1 MTGTTSANV
10 TGSSRYD
17 VPVYLALIAAGLAG
31 NYFKFSIL
39 NADFI
44 FGSIFALLALQRF
57 GLGRGIIAAAA
68 IAGYTYFAWNHPYA
82 LITMTAEVAVVGW
95 IITRRRMNLLMADT
109 LYWLFIGIPLGFF
122 CFYVF
127 ADFPVSN
134 ALFLMTKQAVNGIA
148 NALVARLIFTG
159 YAFRFST
166 ATISF
171 RETVVNL
178 MVFFVLCPALIM
190 LALGSRVDLTE
201 TDRNIRASLIRDS
214 RRVTDSLED
223 WVENRKIPIMHLAS
237 MAAKIPPQQMQ
248 SHMEQTRMSDI
259 NFLRIVLLDKQATIT
274 AIVPLTDEFGQSGI
288 GKNFA
293 DRPFIPAI
301 KQAFKPMLSEV
312 VIARVGAPKPMVT
325 MLAPVVIRGE
335 YGGYVSGILNFD
347 RIEAI
352 LRLHSAGQEMH
363 YSLLDKNGN
372 VIVTNRKDQKSM
384 TPFSRSRGTLI
395 RPEKDGIVRWIPAL
409 PPNASTIDLWG
420 KSFYMMEST
429 IGNLAEWKLILEQP
443 VAPFQKKLYDG
454 YTGKLTLLFLVL
466 LAALA
471 LAEFLSRRVVRSIE
485 QLGRLTEGLSDKLA
499 SGKQVVWPESTLIET
514 NQMIGNFRSMADS
527 LQAKFVEN
535 CQINESLERRI
546 EERTEELSKSEAF
559 LHDIIENI
567 PAMIFLKD
575 AVDLRFVKL
584 NRAGEDLLGY
594 SRDELLE
601 KNDYD
606 IFPKEEADFFTQKDR
621 EVIARGQL
629 VEITEEPVQ
638 TRNRGT
644 RILHTK
650 KIPGYDRHGTIQYLL
665 GISED
670 ITERKQ
676 SEDALLEANRKLRSS
691 QVATLNILEDLKAEN
706 KARKKNEAAL
716 QLSEREVRR
725 LNVELEQRVR
735 ERTAQLETANKELE
749 AFAYSV
755 SHDLRAPL
763 RAIDGY
769 TRVLTEDFGPL
780 LDDEGKRICSVI
792 SESARNMDRLID
804 DLLAFSRIG
813 RTEMRFSSLDMA
825 ALVASIFSELTSPD
839 EQKRID
845 FHIAPLPPA
854 QGDPALLRQVWIN
867 LLSNA
872 VKFSKKKKRAVI
884 DVSAEEKDGIIEYR
898 VQDNGAGFDMRY
910 ANKLFGVFQRLHGA
924 REFEGTG
931 VGLAIAQRIVK
942 RHGGRIWAEGEPE
955 KGATFYFTLSRGT

>member
-1 MTGTTSANV
+1 
-10 TGSSRYD
+10 
-17 VPVYLALIAAGLAG
+17 
-31 NYFKFSIL
+31 
-39 NADFI
+39 
-44 FGSIFALLALQRF
+44 
-57 GLGRGIIAAAA
+57 
-68 IAGYTYFAWNHPYA
+68 
-82 LITMTAEVAVVGW
+82 
-95 IITRRRMNLLMADT
+95 
-109 LYWLFIGIPLGFF
+109 
-122 CFYVF
+122 
-127 ADFPVSN
+127 
-134 ALFLMTKQAVNGIA
+134 
-148 NALVARLIFTG
+148 
-159 YAFRFST
+159 
-166 ATISF
+166 
-171 RETVVNL
+171 
-178 MVFFVLCPALIM
+178 
-190 LALGSRVDLTE
+190 
-201 TDRNIRASLIRDS
+201 
-214 RRVTDSLED
+214 
-223 WVENRKIPIMHLAS
+223 
-237 MAAKIPPQQMQ
+237 
-248 SHMEQTRMSDI
+248 
-259 NFLRIVLLDKQATIT
+259 
-274 AIVPLTDEFGQSGI
+274 
-288 GKNFA
+288 
-293 DRPFIPAI
+293 
-301 KQAFKPMLSEV
+301 
-312 VIARVGAPKPMVT
+312 
-325 MLAPVVIRGE
+325 
-335 YGGYVSGILNFD
+335 
-347 RIEAI
+347 
-352 LRLHSAGQEMH
+352 
-363 YSLLDKNGN
+363 
-372 VIVTNRKDQKSM
+372 
-384 TPFSRSRGTLI
+384 
-395 RPEKDGIVRWIPAL
+395 
-409 PPNASTIDLWG
+409 
-420 KSFYMMEST
+420 
-429 IGNLAEWKLILEQP
+429 
-443 VAPFQKKLYDG
+443 
-454 YTGKLTLLFLVL
+454 
-466 LAALA
+466 
-471 LAEFLSRRVVRSIE
+471 
-485 QLGRLTEGLSDKLA
+485 
-499 SGKQVVWPESTLIET
+499 
-514 NQMIGNFRSMADS
+514 MIGNFRSMADS